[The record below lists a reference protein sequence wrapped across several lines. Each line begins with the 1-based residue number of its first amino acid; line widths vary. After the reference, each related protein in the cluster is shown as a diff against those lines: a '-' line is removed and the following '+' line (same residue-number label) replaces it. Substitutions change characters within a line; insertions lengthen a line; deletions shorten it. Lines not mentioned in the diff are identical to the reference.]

1 MIQNFVPHQ
10 HSTKLENDSPSHMAK
25 HSIFLKV
32 ISMKCKLLLSLF
44 LIWIS
49 PNASAQ
55 LLDAIRGHVQD
66 LRVRFNDHQKIEGEL
81 VKRGQIDKAA
91 KGQDLI
97 HNASGEWSVVKV
109 GNQLFLQSS
118 EDFRSSP
125 GPDYHVYISSKSA
138 IKDNDEFSVQQI
150 EVSRLKKPNGAA
162 FYLLKTHNPD
172 EINSMLI
179 WCKQFKEYIGSADL
193 RPAK

>member
-1 MIQNFVPHQ
+1 MNSNLF
-10 HSTKLENDSPSHMAK
+10 
-25 HSIFLKV
+25 
-32 ISMKCKLLLSLF
+32 LSLV
-44 LIWIS
+44 LVWVM
-49 PNASAQ
+49 PTANAQ
-55 LLDAIRGHVQD
+55 ILDAIRGHVQD
-66 LRVRFNDHQKIEGEL
+66 IRVRFDAHQKIEGDL
-81 VKRGQIDKAA
+81 IKRGLIDKNA

-97 HNASGEWSVVKV
+97 HNSSGEWSVIQV

-150 EVSRLKKPNGAA
+150 EVGRLKKPNGAA
-162 FYLLKTHNPD
+162 FYPLKIQNPD
-172 EINSMLI
+172 EIRSVLI

-193 RPAK
+193 RPTK

>member
-1 MIQNFVPHQ
+1 MN
-10 HSTKLENDSPSHMAK
+10 S
-25 HSIFLKV
+25 KV
-32 ISMKCKLLLSLF
+32 LLSFLLLCMV
-44 LIWIS
+44 
-49 PNASAQ
+49 PNAKAQ

-66 LRVRFNDHQKIEGEL
+66 LRVRFDDHQKIDGEL
-81 VKRGQIDKAA
+81 IKQGQIDKKA

-97 HNASGEWSVVKV
+97 HNSSGEWSVVKV

-118 EDFRSSP
+118 ENFRSSP

-162 FYLLKTHNPD
+162 FYLLPTQNPD
-172 EINSMLI
+172 DVNSMLI
-179 WCKQFKEYIGSADL
+179 WCKQFKEYIGSADF